1 MSSCNSLALSTT
13 GPKKA
18 GKRIAVV
25 DTSVPDD
32 AVCPALLFLRR
43 RGSLGGLRI
52 VHPSSVVSLVVEV
65 EVVVSILS

>member
-18 GKRIAVV
+18 GNRIAVV
-25 DTSVPDD
+25 DTSVPD